1 MLIADVVSLEREV
14 LRWRGR
20 TIILFEM
27 FWQNE
32 AKKLNIFWGCG
43 GGSGP
48 VCARCAGS
56 AQTPGAKAPF
66 LYWQPTTTRDGRYV
80 FGVEADLAG
89 TNTNSLLAAHNDSRR
104 PLCLWCRGRSG
115 RDQHERRHRLRATCA
130 SSTLPV
136 LGDRANVSNDL
147 QCQRLDRDCDRTSGL
162 YLEACIVLHEGWRC
176 LD

>member
-1 MLIADVVSLEREV
+1 MNLL
-14 LRWRGR
+14 
-20 TIILFEM
+20 
-27 FWQNE
+27 QNE

-89 TNTNSLLAAHNDSRR
+89 TNTKGGTACG
-104 PLCLWCRGRSG
+104 PLV
-115 RDQHERRHRLRATCA
+115 
-130 SSTLPV
+130 LPV